1 MDIFER
7 PWGHYEVISLE
18 SNYQIKKLVV
28 LPGEELSYQSHK
40 YRAEHWLVVE
50 GVPTVTLDGVK
61 REVSPGESVFVEVG
75 QKHRISN
82 FTTSK
87 ISIIEIQFGDYLGE
101 DDIVRYSD
109 NYGR

>member
-1 MDIFER
+1 MRIFER
-7 PWGHYEVISLE
+7 PWGHYEVITLE
-18 SNYQIKKLVV
+18 NNYQIKKLVV

-40 YRAEHWLVVE
+40 HRAEHWLVVE
-50 GVPTVTLDGVK
+50 GVATVTLDGVT
-61 REVSPGESVFVEVG
+61 REVTPGMSVFVDIE

-82 FTTSK
+82 FTAGK
-87 ISIIEIQFGDYLGE
+87 VSIIEIQYGDYLGE

>member
-1 MDIFER
+1 MFER
-7 PWGHYEVISLE
+7 PWGHYEVLALE

-28 LPGEELSYQSHK
+28 LPGQELSYQSHEH
-40 YRAEHWLVVE
+40 RAEHWLVVE
-50 GVPTVTLDGVK
+50 GVATVTLDEVK
-61 REVSPGESVFVEVG
+61 REVTPGMSVFVNVG

-82 FTTSK
+82 FTAGRV
-87 ISIIEIQFGDYLGE
+87 SIIEIQFGDYLGE